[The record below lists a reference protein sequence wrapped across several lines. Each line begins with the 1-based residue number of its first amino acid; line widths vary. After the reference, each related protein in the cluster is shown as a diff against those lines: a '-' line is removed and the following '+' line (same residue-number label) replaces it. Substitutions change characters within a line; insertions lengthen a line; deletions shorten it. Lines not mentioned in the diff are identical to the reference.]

1 MSNKT
6 LKLTAIAAGAV
17 LLAGTAFAAPSFA
30 HPQGGSSSTS
40 ASKDASDVRGK
51 FKQGPKAQGAKA
63 TLAATITGVP
73 STVTDLE
80 VAEHSALFMGYEF
93 STTAPTTQPTTG
105 GHPVHFDATALA
117 NGTVTGTL
125 EFKAPKTA
133 GTYKL
138 AVYTSSTDAT
148 ADLVTIV
155 VDSAGVATATSSS
168 ALTATYD
175 ANVTRP
181 TPPAGEKPGKGEKG
195 KGKGGHGKGGP
206 GHGPK
211 GGAGWSPTAAP
222 TAPTV

>member
-1 MSNKT
+1 MAKKA
-6 LKLTAIAAGAV
+6 LKLTAIAAGAFV
-17 LLAGTAFAAPSFA
+17 LAGTAFAAPSFA
-30 HPQGGSSSTS
+30 HQKGTSSSTS

-51 FKQGPKAQGAKA
+51 FKQGAKAQGAKS

-73 STVTDLE
+73 TTVTDLE

-93 STTAPTTQPTTG
+93 TTTAPTAQPTTG
-105 GHPVHFDATALA
+105 GRPVHFEATALTA
-117 NGTVTGTL
+117 GTVTGTL
-125 EFKAPKTA
+125 EFKSPKTA

-148 ADLVTIV
+148 ADIVTIV
-155 VDSAGVATATSSS
+155 VDAAGVATATSSS

-181 TPPAGEKPGKGEKG
+181 TPPAGEKPGKGG
-195 KGKGGHGKGGP
+195 KGKGGH

-211 GGAGWSPTAAP
+211 GGAGWTPTAAP

>member
-1 MSNKT
+1 MEKKA
-6 LKLTAIAAGAV
+6 LKLTAVAAGAI

-30 HPQGGSSSTS
+30 HQKGTSSSTS

-51 FKQGPKAQGAKA
+51 FKQGAKAQGAKS
-63 TLAATITGVP
+63 TIAATITGVP
-73 STVTDLE
+73 TTVTDLE

-93 STTAPTTQPTTG
+93 TTTAPTAQPTTG
-105 GHPVHFDATALA
+105 GRPVHFEATALTP
-117 NGTVTGTL
+117 GTVTGTL
-125 EFKAPKTA
+125 EFKSPKTA

-148 ADLVTIV
+148 ADVVTIV
-155 VDSAGVATATSSS
+155 VDAAGVATATSSA

-181 TPPAGEKPGKGEKG
+181 TPPAGEKPGKGG
-195 KGKGGHGKGGP
+195 KGKGGH

-211 GGAGWSPTAAP
+211 GGAGWTPTVAP

>member
-1 MSNKT
+1 MEKKA
-6 LKLTAIAAGAV
+6 LKLTAIAAGAFV
-17 LLAGTAFAAPSFA
+17 LAGTAFAAPSFA
-30 HPQGGSSSTS
+30 HQKGTSSSTS

-51 FKQGPKAQGAKA
+51 FKQGAKAQGAKS

-73 STVTDLE
+73 TTVTDLE

-93 STTAPTTQPTTG
+93 TTTAPTAQPTTG
-105 GHPVHFDATALA
+105 GRPVHFEATAFTA
-117 NGTVTGTL
+117 GTVTGNL
-125 EFKAPKTA
+125 EFKSPKTA

-148 ADLVTIV
+148 ADIVTIV
-155 VDSAGVATATSSS
+155 VDAAGVATATSSS

-181 TPPAGEKPGKGEKG
+181 TPPAGEKPGKGAKAQ
-195 KGKGGHGKGGP
+195 GGH

-211 GGAGWSPTAAP
+211 GGAGWTPTAAP

>member
-1 MSNKT
+1 MEKKA
-6 LKLTAIAAGAV
+6 LKLTAIAAGAI

-30 HPQGGSSSTS
+30 HQKGTSSSTS

-51 FKQGPKAQGAKA
+51 FKQGAKAQGAKS
-63 TLAATITGVP
+63 TIAATITGVP
-73 STVTDLE
+73 TTVTDLE

-93 STTAPTTQPTTG
+93 TTTAPTAQPTTG
-105 GHPVHFDATALA
+105 GRPVHFEATALT
-117 NGTVTGTL
+117 NGTVTGNL
-125 EFKAPKTA
+125 EFKSPKTA

-148 ADLVTIV
+148 ADVVTIV
-155 VDSAGVATATSSS
+155 VDAAGVATATSSA

-181 TPPAGEKPGKGEKG
+181 TPPAGEKPGKGG
-195 KGKGGHGKGGP
+195 KGKGGH

-211 GGAGWSPTAAP
+211 GGAGWTPTAAP

>member
-1 MSNKT
+1 MKKKT

-17 LLAGTAFAAPSFA
+17 FLAGTAFAAPSFA
-30 HPQGGSSSTS
+30 HQKGNSSSMS

-51 FKQGPKAQGAKA
+51 FGAKPSVALA

-73 STVTDLE
+73 TTVTDLE

-105 GHPVHFDATALA
+105 GRPVHFEATALTS
-117 NGTVTGTL
+117 GTVTGTL

-155 VDSAGVATATSSS
+155 VDSAGVATATSSA

-181 TPPAGEKPGKGEKG
+181 TPPAGEKPGKG
-195 KGKGGHGKGGP
+195 KGGH

-211 GGAGWSPTAAP
+211 GGAGWTPTAAP

>member
-1 MSNKT
+1 MEKKA
-6 LKLTAIAAGAV
+6 LKLTAIAAGAFV
-17 LLAGTAFAAPSFA
+17 LAGTAFAAPSFA
-30 HPQGGSSSTS
+30 HQKGTSSSTS

-51 FKQGPKAQGAKA
+51 FKQGAKAQGAKS

-73 STVTDLE
+73 TTVTDLE

-93 STTAPTTQPTTG
+93 TTTAPTAQPTTG
-105 GHPVHFDATALA
+105 GRPVHFEATALTA
-117 NGTVTGTL
+117 GTVTGNL
-125 EFKAPKTA
+125 EFKSPKTA

-148 ADLVTIV
+148 ADIVTIV
-155 VDSAGVATATSSS
+155 VDAAGVATATSSS

-181 TPPAGEKPGKGEKG
+181 TPPAGEKPGKGG
-195 KGKGGHGKGGP
+195 KGKGGH

-211 GGAGWSPTAAP
+211 GGAGWTPTAAP

>member
-1 MSNKT
+1 MEKKA
-6 LKLTAIAAGAV
+6 LKLTAIAAGAI

-30 HPQGGSSSTS
+30 HQKGTSSSTS

-51 FKQGPKAQGAKA
+51 FKQGAKAQGAKS
-63 TLAATITGVP
+63 TIAATITGVP
-73 STVTDLE
+73 TTVTDLE

-93 STTAPTTQPTTG
+93 TTTAPTAQPTTG
-105 GHPVHFDATALA
+105 GRPVHFEATALT

-125 EFKAPKTA
+125 EFKSPKTA

-148 ADLVTIV
+148 ADVVTIV
-155 VDSAGVATATSSS
+155 VDAAGVATATSSA

-181 TPPAGEKPGKGEKG
+181 TPPAGEKPGKGG
-195 KGKGGHGKGGP
+195 KGKGGH

>member
-1 MSNKT
+1 MEKKA
-6 LKLTAIAAGAV
+6 LKLTAIAAGAFV
-17 LLAGTAFAAPSFA
+17 LAGTAFAAPSFA
-30 HPQGGSSSTS
+30 HQKGTSSSTS

-51 FKQGPKAQGAKA
+51 FKQGPKAQGAKS
-63 TLAATITGVP
+63 TIAATITGVP
-73 STVTDLE
+73 TTVTDLE
-80 VAEHSALFMGYEF
+80 LAEHSALFMGYEI
-93 STTAPTTQPTTG
+93 TTAAPTAQPTTG
-105 GHPVHFDATALA
+105 GRPVHFEATALT
-117 NGTVTGTL
+117 NGTVTGNL
-125 EFKAPKTA
+125 EFKSPKTA

-148 ADLVTIV
+148 ADIVTIV
-155 VDSAGVATATSSS
+155 VDAAGVATATSSA

-181 TPPAGEKPGKGEKG
+181 TPPAGEKPGKGG
-195 KGKGGHGKGGP
+195 KGKGGH

>member
-1 MSNKT
+1 MEKKA
-6 LKLTAIAAGAV
+6 LKLTAIAAGAI

-30 HPQGGSSSTS
+30 HQKGTSSSSS

-51 FKQGPKAQGAKA
+51 FKQGAKAQGAKS

-73 STVTDLE
+73 TTVTDLE

-93 STTAPTTQPTTG
+93 TTTAPTAQPTTG
-105 GHPVHFDATALA
+105 GRPVHFEATALT
-117 NGTVTGTL
+117 NGTVTGNL
-125 EFKAPKTA
+125 EFKSPKTA

-148 ADLVTIV
+148 ADVVTIV
-155 VDSAGVATATSSS
+155 VDAAGVATATSSA

-181 TPPAGEKPGKGEKG
+181 TPPAGEKPGKGG
-195 KGKGGHGKGGP
+195 KGKGGHG
-206 GHGPK
+206 HGLK
-211 GGAGWSPTAAP
+211 GGAGWTPTAAP